1 MQNESNRQR
10 LERAFPPMAAAFDH
24 AVRSTLEN
32 IVQEDTMQVKR
43 PLRVLAITLALVICL
58 AGTALAVGSG
68 LNLFN
73 FFEVIGSPNPTVQ
86 PEAYTLTA
94 HDVASYS
101 FEHTDVAVR
110 EAAWDGRVLRIL
122 YSVRDR
128 TVDRVF
134 TDDDIWTGNYD
145 LPGARQ
151 DGITADW
158 GCDYLY
164 VNGVSLC
171 LTGWMASRAGSEPG
185 EVLVALESDLV
196 ERIASE
202 KADITLGDTFEVW
215 LPIIGMGGKDET
227 PEDLH
232 FTVQNTDL
240 AGVRHI
246 ALPEKTVLA
255 DGTEIAITNFMITP
269 IRIYIQATVTL
280 PAGLTDEEIDSYV
293 CGISKE
299 STQFGQEIVD
309 GGRGV
314 TNAPKQEFVNKEDG
328 TVYTAYHLPEGERA
342 VLTYDYVL
350 STSDSYP
357 EVFRLT
363 IDGTEISVPN
373 VDAK

>member
-1 MQNESNRQR
+1 MQHENNRQR
-10 LERAFPPMAAAFDH
+10 LERAFPPMDAAFDH

-73 FFEVIGSPNPTVQ
+73 FFEDIGSPSPTVQ

-94 HDVASYS
+94 HDVASHS

-293 CGISKE
+293 WGISKE

-342 VLTYDYVL
+342 VLRYEYVL

-357 EVFRLT
+357 EVFKLT

>member
-10 LERAFPPMAAAFDH
+10 LERAFPPMDAAFDH

-43 PLRVLAITLALVICL
+43 PLRVLAITLALVVCL

-73 FFEVIGSPNPTVQ
+73 FFEDIGSPSPTVQ

-94 HDVASYS
+94 HDVASHS

-293 CGISKE
+293 WGISKE

-342 VLTYDYVL
+342 VLRYEYVL

-357 EVFRLT
+357 EVFKLT
-363 IDGTEISVPN
+363 IDGTEIDVPN
-373 VDAK
+373 ADAK

>member
-1 MQNESNRQR
+1 MQHENNRQR
-10 LERAFPPMAAAFDH
+10 LERAFPPMDAAFDH

-73 FFEVIGSPNPTVQ
+73 FFEDIGSPSPTVQ

-94 HDVASYS
+94 HDVASHS

-227 PEDLH
+227 PADLH
-232 FTVQNTDL
+232 FTVKNTDL

-293 CGISKE
+293 WGISKE

-342 VLTYDYVL
+342 VLRYEYVL

>member
-1 MQNESNRQR
+1 MQHENNRQR
-10 LERAFPPMAAAFDH
+10 LERAFPPMDAAFDH

-227 PEDLH
+227 PADLH
-232 FTVQNTDL
+232 FTVKNTDL

-293 CGISKE
+293 WGISKE

-342 VLTYDYVL
+342 VLRYEYVL

>member
-1 MQNESNRQR
+1 MQHENNRQR
-10 LERAFPPMAAAFDH
+10 LERAFPPMDAAFDH

-227 PEDLH
+227 PADLH
-232 FTVQNTDL
+232 FTVKNTDL

-293 CGISKE
+293 WGISKE

-342 VLTYDYVL
+342 VLRYEYVL

-363 IDGTEISVPN
+363 IDGTEIDVPN

>member
-1 MQNESNRQR
+1 MQHENNRQR
-10 LERAFPPMAAAFDH
+10 LERAFPPMDAAFDH

-73 FFEVIGSPNPTVQ
+73 FFEDIGSPSPTVQ

-240 AGVRHI
+240 VGVRHI

-293 CGISKE
+293 WGISKE

-342 VLTYDYVL
+342 VLRYEYVL

-357 EVFRLT
+357 EVFKLT

>member
-1 MQNESNRQR
+1 MQHENNRQR
-10 LERAFPPMAAAFDH
+10 LERAFPPMDAAFDH

-43 PLRVLAITLALVICL
+43 PLRGLAITLALVICL

-73 FFEVIGSPNPTVQ
+73 FFEDIGSPSPTVQ

-94 HDVASYS
+94 HDVASHS

-240 AGVRHI
+240 VGVRHI

-293 CGISKE
+293 WGISKE

-342 VLTYDYVL
+342 VLRYEYVL

-357 EVFRLT
+357 EVFKLT

>member
-1 MQNESNRQR
+1 MQHENNRQR
-10 LERAFPPMAAAFDH
+10 LERAFPPMDAAFDH

-43 PLRVLAITLALVICL
+43 PLCVLAITLALVICL

-73 FFEVIGSPNPTVQ
+73 FFEDIGSPSPTVQ

-94 HDVASYS
+94 HDVASHS

-240 AGVRHI
+240 VGVRHI

-293 CGISKE
+293 WGISKE

-342 VLTYDYVL
+342 VLRYEYVL

-357 EVFRLT
+357 EVFKLT

>member
-1 MQNESNRQR
+1 MQHENNRQR
-10 LERAFPPMAAAFDH
+10 LERAFPPMDAAFDH

-73 FFEVIGSPNPTVQ
+73 FFEDIGSPSPTVQ

-94 HDVASYS
+94 HDVASHS

-134 TDDDIWTGNYD
+134 TDEDIWDGNYD

-164 VNGVSLC
+164 VNGVKLC
-171 LTGWMASRAGSEPG
+171 LTGYMASRAGSEPG

-215 LPIIGMGGKDET
+215 LPIIGMGGIMCA
-227 PEDLH
+227 EDAIE
-232 FTVQNTDL
+232 FML
-240 AGVRHI
+240 AGASAVAVGTANFVQPDIAETIAHGMLAYLDRHNAQNI
-246 ALPEKTVLA
+246 SEIVGLALPNGKASMPLYN
-255 DGTEIAITNFMITP
+255 D
-269 IRIYIQATVTL
+269 
-280 PAGLTDEEIDSYV
+280 
-293 CGISKE
+293 
-299 STQFGQEIVD
+299 
-309 GGRGV
+309 
-314 TNAPKQEFVNKEDG
+314 
-328 TVYTAYHLPEGERA
+328 A
-342 VLTYDYVL
+342 V
-350 STSDSYP
+350 
-357 EVFRLT
+357 
-363 IDGTEISVPN
+363 
-373 VDAK
+373 

>member
-1 MQNESNRQR
+1 MQHENNRQR
-10 LERAFPPMAAAFDH
+10 LERAFPPMDAAFDH

-227 PEDLH
+227 PADLH
-232 FTVQNTDL
+232 FTVKNTDL

-293 CGISKE
+293 WGISKE

-342 VLTYDYVL
+342 VLRYEYVL

-357 EVFRLT
+357 EVFRLM

>member
-1 MQNESNRQR
+1 MQHENNRQR
-10 LERAFPPMAAAFDH
+10 LERAFPPMDAAFDH

-73 FFEVIGSPNPTVQ
+73 FFEDIGSPSPTVQ

-94 HDVASYS
+94 HDVASHS

-158 GCDYLY
+158 GCGYLY

-240 AGVRHI
+240 VGVRHI

-293 CGISKE
+293 WGISKE

-342 VLTYDYVL
+342 VLRYEYVL

-357 EVFRLT
+357 EVFKLT

>member
-10 LERAFPPMAAAFDH
+10 LERAFPPMDAAFDH

-94 HDVASYS
+94 HDVASHS

-171 LTGWMASRAGSEPG
+171 LTGGMASRAGSEPG

-227 PEDLH
+227 PADLH
-232 FTVQNTDL
+232 FTVKNTDL

-293 CGISKE
+293 WGISKE

-342 VLTYDYVL
+342 VLRYEYVL

-357 EVFRLT
+357 EVFKLT

>member
-1 MQNESNRQR
+1 MQHENNRQR
-10 LERAFPPMAAAFDH
+10 LERAFPPMDAAFDH

-227 PEDLH
+227 PADLH
-232 FTVQNTDL
+232 FTVKNTDL

-293 CGISKE
+293 WGISKE

-342 VLTYDYVL
+342 VLRYEYVL

-357 EVFRLT
+357 EVFKLT

>member
-1 MQNESNRQR
+1 MQHENNRQR
-10 LERAFPPMAAAFDH
+10 LERAFPPMDAAFDH

-73 FFEVIGSPNPTVQ
+73 FFEDIGSPSPIVQ

-94 HDVASYS
+94 HDVASHS

-240 AGVRHI
+240 VGVRHI

-293 CGISKE
+293 WGISKE

-342 VLTYDYVL
+342 VLRYEYVL

-357 EVFRLT
+357 EVFKLT

>member
-1 MQNESNRQR
+1 MQHENNRQR
-10 LERAFPPMAAAFDH
+10 LERAFPPMDAAFDH

-73 FFEVIGSPNPTVQ
+73 FFEDIGSPSPTVQ

-94 HDVASYS
+94 HDVASHS

-134 TDDDIWTGNYD
+134 TDEDIWDGNYD

-158 GCDYLY
+158 GCDYVY

-171 LTGWMASRAGSEPG
+171 MTGYMASRAGSEPG

-227 PEDLH
+227 PADLH
-232 FTVQNTDL
+232 FTVKNTDL

-255 DGTEIAITNFMITP
+255 DGAEIAITDFMITP
-269 IRIYIQATVTL
+269 IRVYVQATVTL
-280 PAGLTDEEIDSYV
+280 PVGTTDAEIDERVGNFSDTSLGLKV
-293 CGISKE
+293 CDS
-299 STQFGQEIVD
+299 S
-309 GGRGV
+309 RGV
-314 TNAPKQEFVNKEDG
+314 TNAPKQEFVINDDG
-328 TVYTAYHLPEGERA
+328 TGYMAYHLPEGERA
-342 VLTYDYVL
+342 VLTYEYVL

>member
-1 MQNESNRQR
+1 MQHENNRQR
-10 LERAFPPMAAAFDH
+10 LERAFPPMDAAFDH

-73 FFEVIGSPNPTVQ
+73 FFEDIGSPNPTVQ

-110 EAAWDGRVLRIL
+110 EAAWDDRVLRIL

-227 PEDLH
+227 PADLH
-232 FTVQNTDL
+232 FTVKNTDL

-293 CGISKE
+293 WGISKE

-328 TVYTAYHLPEGERA
+328 TVYTANHLPEGERA
-342 VLTYDYVL
+342 VLRYEYVL

-357 EVFRLT
+357 EVFRLM

>member
-1 MQNESNRQR
+1 MQHENNRQR
-10 LERAFPPMAAAFDH
+10 LERAFPPMDAAFDH

-73 FFEVIGSPNPTVQ
+73 FFEDIGSPSPTVQ

-94 HDVASYS
+94 HDVASHS

-110 EAAWDGRVLRIL
+110 EASWDGRVLRIL

-128 TVDRVF
+128 TVDHVF
-134 TDDDIWTGNYD
+134 TDDEIWTEYD

-164 VNGVSLC
+164 VNGVKLC
-171 LTGWMASRAGSEPG
+171 LTGYMASRAGSEPG

-227 PEDLH
+227 PADLH
-232 FTVQNTDL
+232 FTVKNTDL
-240 AGVRHI
+240 VGVRHI

-280 PAGLTDEEIDSYV
+280 PAGLTDEEIDAHV
-293 CGISKE
+293 WGITKE

-309 GGRGV
+309 GGRGII
-314 TNAPKQEFVNKEDG
+314 NAPKQEFVSKDDG
-328 TVYTAYHLPEGERA
+328 TSYVAYHMPEGERP
-342 VLTYDYVL
+342 VMRCEYVL

>member
-10 LERAFPPMAAAFDH
+10 LERAFPPMDAAFDH

-94 HDVASYS
+94 HDVASHS

-227 PEDLH
+227 PADLH
-232 FTVQNTDL
+232 FTVKNTDL

-293 CGISKE
+293 WGISKE

-342 VLTYDYVL
+342 VLRYEYVL

-357 EVFRLT
+357 EVFKLT

>member
-10 LERAFPPMAAAFDH
+10 LERAFPPMDAAFDH

-73 FFEVIGSPNPTVQ
+73 FFEDIGSPNPTVQ

-227 PEDLH
+227 PADLH
-232 FTVQNTDL
+232 FTVKNTDL

-293 CGISKE
+293 WGISKE

-342 VLTYDYVL
+342 VLRYEYVL

>member
-1 MQNESNRQR
+1 MQHENNRQR
-10 LERAFPPMAAAFDH
+10 LERAFPPMDAAFDH
-24 AVRSTLEN
+24 PVRSTLEN

-73 FFEVIGSPNPTVQ
+73 FFEDIGSPSPTVQ

-94 HDVASYS
+94 HDVASHS

-240 AGVRHI
+240 VGVRHI

-293 CGISKE
+293 WGISKE

-342 VLTYDYVL
+342 VLRYEYVL

-357 EVFRLT
+357 EVFKLT

>member
-1 MQNESNRQR
+1 MQHENNRQR
-10 LERAFPPMAAAFDH
+10 LERAFPPMDAAFDH

-94 HDVASYS
+94 HDVASHS

-227 PEDLH
+227 PADLH
-232 FTVQNTDL
+232 FTVKNTDL

-293 CGISKE
+293 WGISKE

-342 VLTYDYVL
+342 VLRYEYVL

-357 EVFRLT
+357 EVFKLT

>member
-1 MQNESNRQR
+1 MQHENNRQR
-10 LERAFPPMAAAFDH
+10 LERAFPPMDAAFDH

-58 AGTALAVGSG
+58 AGTALAVGNG

-94 HDVASYS
+94 HDVASHS

-134 TDDDIWTGNYD
+134 TDDEIWTEYD

-240 AGVRHI
+240 VGVRHI

-293 CGISKE
+293 WGISKE

-342 VLTYDYVL
+342 VLRYEYVL

-357 EVFRLT
+357 EVFKLT

>member
-10 LERAFPPMAAAFDH
+10 LERAFPPMNAAFDH

-94 HDVASYS
+94 HDVASHS

-134 TDDDIWTGNYD
+134 TDEDIWDGNYD

-164 VNGVSLC
+164 VNGVKLC
-171 LTGWMASRAGSEPG
+171 LTGYMASRAGSEPG

-227 PEDLH
+227 PADLH

-240 AGVRHI
+240 VGVRHI
-246 ALPEKTVLA
+246 ALPEKTVLD
-255 DGTEIAITNFMITP
+255 DGTEIEVTNFMITP
-269 IRIYIQATVTL
+269 IRVYVQAIVTL
-280 PAGLTDEEIDSYV
+280 PAGLTDEEIDAHV
-293 CGISKE
+293 WGISKE

-314 TNAPKQEFVNKEDG
+314 TNAPKQEFVINDDG
-328 TVYTAYHLPEGERA
+328 TGYMAYHLPEGERA
-342 VLTYDYVL
+342 VLSYDYVL

-357 EVFRLT
+357 EVFKLT
-363 IDGTEISVPN
+363 IDGTEIDVPN

>member
-10 LERAFPPMAAAFDH
+10 LERAFPPMDAAFDH

-94 HDVASYS
+94 HDVASHS

-227 PEDLH
+227 PADLH
-232 FTVQNTDL
+232 FTVKNTDL

-293 CGISKE
+293 WGISKE

-342 VLTYDYVL
+342 VLRYEYVL

-357 EVFRLT
+357 EVFRLM

>member
-10 LERAFPPMAAAFDH
+10 LERAFPPMDAAFDH

-73 FFEVIGSPNPTVQ
+73 FFEDIGSPNPTVQ

-215 LPIIGMGGKDET
+215 LPIIAMGGKDET
-227 PEDLH
+227 PADLH
-232 FTVQNTDL
+232 FTVKNTDL

-293 CGISKE
+293 WGISKE

-342 VLTYDYVL
+342 VLRYEYVL